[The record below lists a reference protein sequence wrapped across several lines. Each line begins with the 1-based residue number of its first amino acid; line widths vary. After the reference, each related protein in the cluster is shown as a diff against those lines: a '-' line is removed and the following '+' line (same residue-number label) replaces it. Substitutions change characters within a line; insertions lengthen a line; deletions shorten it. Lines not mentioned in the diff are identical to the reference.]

1 MVMTEVRTQQSQQ
14 TNPDVCPRCGVSR
27 SQLKGMISE
36 PPYHPYNPWG
46 TAFDR
51 GWIETENHAM
61 ARYLIGNGQDCKEAI
76 EAWQKRMA
84 EVKAHGIHI
93 I

>member
-1 MVMTEVRTQQSQQ
+1 MEIIERKLEINKQN
-14 TNPDVCPRCGVSR
+14 NPDICPRCGASR

-46 TAFDR
+46 MAFDR
-51 GWIETENHAM
+51 MVETENHATAIM
-61 ARYLIGNGQDCKEAI
+61 LLGNCPECKEAI
-76 EAWQKRMA
+76 EAWQKRM
-84 EVKAHGIHI
+84 ETIKSKGLNI